1 MMAALRRFISK
12 LGEKGLPFF
21 KLLKKTDKFVWTDE
35 ADNALEQLKQFLT
48 TAPVMV
54 APAKE
59 ETLLLYLSATTQV
72 VSSVLVAER
81 PEEGAQ
87 YPVQRPVYY
96 VSEVLSDS
104 KTRYS
109 QPQKMLYALLVA
121 SRKLRHYFQAH
132 KIKVVS
138 SFPLGEILRSR
149 DTAGRIIKWA
159 IELGEFD
166 LEFCPRQ
173 SVKSQVLADFVS
185 EWTEIQQPPPT
196 EKPEHWTMYFDGS
209 LNLEGA
215 GAGVLFISPL
225 GEQLKYVLQLHYKA
239 SNNGAEYEALIHG
252 LRIAVSLGIKRLM
265 TFGDSEVVINQVNKV
280 YDAKKDTVSAYCA
293 EVRKIEAHFDGI
305 EFHHVSRNNNVAAD
319 VLSKLGSRRALVPA
333 GVFVQDLRKPS
344 IRLEDDPPE
353 DDPVP
358 PASRDVLMVDS
369 ERDWRDDFIAY
380 LLEGRVPE
388 EKVEREKLTRRS
400 ASYVVIGDKL
410 YRRSV
415 NTGVLMKCILR
426 SEGLQ
431 LLDDIHGGECGNH
444 AASVNLVGKAYRS
457 GFYWPT
463 AMTDAQELVR
473 RCKGCQ
479 FFAKQQHLPAQA
491 LRNIPPSWPFAIWGL
506 DTVGPFKTAP
516 GGYKHIFVAV
526 DKFSK
531 WIEVKPVAS
540 VTSKEAAKFFKEIT
554 HRFGVPHR
562 IVTDLGSAFTGHE
575 FWDFCQDSLIDVYY
589 SSVAHPRC
597 NGQVERANGMV
608 LQALKDRIY
617 DDASAYATRWLEE
630 LPHVIWGLRTQVSSA
645 TGCSPFFLTYGS
657 EAILPTD
664 VAYGAP
670 RI

>member
-1 MMAALRRFISK
+1 
-12 LGEKGLPFF
+12 
-21 KLLKKTDKFVWTDE
+21 
-35 ADNALEQLKQFLT
+35 
-48 TAPVMV
+48 
-54 APAKE
+54 
-59 ETLLLYLSATTQV
+59 
-72 VSSVLVAER
+72 
-81 PEEGAQ
+81 
-87 YPVQRPVYY
+87 
-96 VSEVLSDS
+96 
-104 KTRYS
+104 
-109 QPQKMLYALLVA
+109 
-121 SRKLRHYFQAH
+121 
-132 KIKVVS
+132 
-138 SFPLGEILRSR
+138 
-149 DTAGRIIKWA
+149 
-159 IELGEFD
+159 
-166 LEFCPRQ
+166 
-173 SVKSQVLADFVS
+173 
-185 EWTEIQQPPPT
+185 
-196 EKPEHWTMYFDGS
+196 
-209 LNLEGA
+209 
-215 GAGVLFISPL
+215 
-225 GEQLKYVLQLHYKA
+225 
-239 SNNGAEYEALIHG
+239 
-252 LRIAVSLGIKRLM
+252 
-265 TFGDSEVVINQVNKV
+265 
-280 YDAKKDTVSAYCA
+280 
-293 EVRKIEAHFDGI
+293 
-305 EFHHVSRNNNVAAD
+305 
-319 VLSKLGSRRALVPA
+319 
-333 GVFVQDLRKPS
+333 
-344 IRLEDDPPE
+344 
-353 DDPVP
+353 
-358 PASRDVLMVDS
+358 
-369 ERDWRDDFIAY
+369 
-380 LLEGRVPE
+380 
-388 EKVEREKLTRRS
+388 
-400 ASYVVIGDKL
+400 
-410 YRRSV
+410 
-415 NTGVLMKCILR
+415 MKCILR